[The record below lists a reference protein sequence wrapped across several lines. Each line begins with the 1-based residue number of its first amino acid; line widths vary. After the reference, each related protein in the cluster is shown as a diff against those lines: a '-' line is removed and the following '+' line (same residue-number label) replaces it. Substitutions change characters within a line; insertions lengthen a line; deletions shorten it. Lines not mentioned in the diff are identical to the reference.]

1 MSSALFTE
9 LVNIAKNQSYI
20 IFKKKIMTYTYN
32 YVLMSSLESWF
43 AVFSKKCPI
52 CDNPMII
59 NDEGEYSIYSCEDC
73 DMRFRYY
80 YKHLEESYMKKTF
93 MNMLL

>member
-1 MSSALFTE
+1 MSSDTFTE

-20 IFKKKIMTYTYN
+20 NFKREVTSYTYN
-32 YVLMSSLESWF
+32 YILMSSLESWF
-43 AVFSKKCPI
+43 AIFSGKCSR
-52 CDNPMII
+52 CNNPMII
-59 NDEGEYSIYSCEDC
+59 NNQGEYSIYSCEDC

-80 YKHLEESYMKKTF
+80 YKYLEESYMKKTF